1 MNAYSPEDE
10 MSKYIISEYVSAS
23 KLLIS
28 TQQSEN
34 HVFGYSACLILL
46 SALDAISQGTME
58 SKDSCSFS
66 ILKKTEYGG
75 ITDNQERHLKNLFR
89 HGLSHTAT
97 ISPNCLIISD
107 ATDDTDAPF
116 SFEDD
121 EENTLSKINLYFLQK
136 ITEKIWNDVKENF
149 SPAKLTGKSA
159 KKDIERMTDRD
170 FVKSGFYKE
179 ILRLGTRLSGNP
191 YGNSWIYKSEDQEII
206 APSGCSAMD
215 VDIDTLPVRIDLS
228 WNSFKIYN
236 SQKKG

>member
-1 MNAYSPEDE
+1 MNACSPEDE

-28 TQQSEN
+28 TQQSGN

-66 ILKKTEYGG
+66 ILKKSEYGG

-97 ISPNCLIISD
+97 ISPNCIIISD

-121 EENTLSKINLYFLQK
+121 DENTLSKINLYFLQK
-136 ITEKIWNDVKENF
+136 ITEKIWNDVKQNF

-159 KKDIERMTDRD
+159 KKDIERMKDRD
-170 FVKSGFYKE
+170 FGESSFYKKL
-179 ILRLGTRLSGNP
+179 LRFGTKLSGNP
-191 YGNSWIYKSEDQEII
+191 CGNNWVYKAEDQPMT
-206 APSGCSAMD
+206 APSGLVLMD
-215 VDIDTLPVRIDLS
+215 IDIDTLPLRIDR
-228 WNSFKIYN
+228 WWESFKIYN
-236 SQKKG
+236 PQKKG